1 MSDKIILDDEKK
13 FQAYLEGEQKRVDDA
28 VAKLDSFTDLDDKIG
43 EVQKTIKE
51 LGEAVK
57 KSASRMVD
65 KGGRSMTKLPV
76 TKAEFAAGAF
86 KALNR
91 GKTAFS
97 TDRYGQIESVD
108 GPFAEWQ
115 KASDDLQVEAALMSV
130 VKGAPVRKEDCGLF
144 KSHYLPAFSQV
155 QDILK
160 DAMDISAT
168 APGAGD
174 WIFTE
179 MSSQIDKLLS
189 MQFRVLQFIRQVTI
203 PRSPFQF
210 PRQTG
215 RVTFFGMAEE
225 PLAPPTGRTIRVQ
238 DAIGSTD
245 MTGNV
250 LFTGE
255 RIAGIFTIT
264 QDAEQDSI
272 VALVP
277 FARQEMIEG
286 LGRALEDGVVNG
298 DADGTHQDTDIE
310 ALTALDHRKRFDGL
324 RKFALANTTSRK
336 DAAGGKIDSNDNW
349 RDFVRE
355 GALSQMGAYG
365 DIQQFGSVPGELV
378 CLSGGKVFNQL
389 LAMPEFRHLNTFG
402 SQGTIGGIDANAGF
416 RPDGMWLVNSEM
428 MREDLN
434 ALGVD
439 DGITDD
445 LATFLIFHRQAWL
458 MANLQ
463 APRIQVFND
472 SFFRLYGQTGIMLDW
487 RGDLQA
493 IKDPTAATQKHTV
506 CVFDIG
512 T

>member
-1 MSDKIILDDEKK
+1 VADKIILDDEKK

-28 VAKLDSFTDLDDKIG
+28 VAKLDGIKDLDDRVG
-43 EVQKTIKE
+43 EVQETIKE
-51 LGEAVK
+51 LGEAVQK
-57 KSASRMVD
+57 ASSRMVD
-65 KGGRSMTKLPV
+65 KGGRPMTKLPV
-76 TKAEFAAGAF
+76 TKAEFAAGAY

-91 GKTAFS
+91 GKTSFGI
-97 TDRYGQIESVD
+97 DRYGQVESVD

-130 VKGAPVRKEDCGLF
+130 VKGSPVRKEDCGLY
-144 KSHYLPAFSQV
+144 KSHYLPAFGQV

-160 DAMDISAT
+160 DAMDTAT
-168 APGAGD
+168 GGPGAGD

-179 MSSQIDKLLS
+179 MSSQIDRLLS
-189 MQFRVLQFIRQVTI
+189 LQFRVMQFIRQTPI
-203 PRSPFQF
+203 PRAPFQF

-225 PLAPPTGRTIRVQ
+225 TAAPPSSRTIRVQ
-238 DAIGSTD
+238 DALGTTD
-245 MTGNV
+245 ITGNV
-250 LFTGE
+250 TFTGE
-255 RIAGIFTIT
+255 RIAGLFTIT
-264 QDAEQDSI
+264 QDAEQDSV

-277 FARQEMIEG
+277 FARTSLVED

-298 DADGTHQDTDIE
+298 DTSSPHQDTDIE
-310 ALTALDHRKRFDGL
+310 ALASTDHRKRFDGL
-324 RKFALANTTSRK
+324 RMFALSNTTSRK
-336 DAAGGKIDSNDNW
+336 DAAGGKIDTTANW
-349 RDFVRE
+349 RDLVRE
-355 GALSQMGAYG
+355 GPLSEMGTYG
-365 DIQQFGSVPGELV
+365 DIQQFGSVPGDLV
-378 CLSGGKVFNQL
+378 CLTGGKVFNQL
-389 LAMPEFRHLNTFG
+389 LAIPDFRHLNTFG
-402 SQGTIGGIDANAGF
+402 SQATVGGIDANAGF
-416 RPDGMWLVNSEM
+416 RPDGMWLINSEM

-434 ALGVD
+434 AVGVD
-439 DGITDD
+439 DGVTDN

-463 APRIQVFND
+463 APRVQVFND